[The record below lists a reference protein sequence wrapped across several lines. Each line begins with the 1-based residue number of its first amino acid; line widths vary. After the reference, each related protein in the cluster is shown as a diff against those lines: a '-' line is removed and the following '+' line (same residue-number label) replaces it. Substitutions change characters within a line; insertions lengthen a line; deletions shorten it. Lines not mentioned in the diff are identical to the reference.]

1 MAASQQ
7 GPDGQYAN
15 YVPNSY
21 QKPNVFADVLMR
33 LMSPSINML
42 LDAACRRILGW
53 EEHRAT
59 RRDRI
64 SLTQFQTMTGLT
76 RHTVITGL
84 AILAGANILL
94 PIPGTARSKEGQ
106 EYELNLGQKG
116 PHDLGYLAEHNQRGG
131 GNPIPHNSPMHD
143 ETTPTDGGVT
153 SANFAPVES
162 GDQSTQFTNTG
173 EPSSPALVTPVHTQ
187 NKKQKTIENIILY
200 DSTALGCSLSPAAAW
215 EQLRE
220 QEKAKLRTQKI
231 SPIDRSL
238 IFETEIVDFD
248 REARTF
254 VVHLTTGDR
263 QHCDWLNNR
272 LGESLAFEFRV
283 ITGQEGLRVL
293 FVPAWPI
300 PPA

>member
-7 GPDGQYAN
+7 SPNGQYAN

-21 QKPNVFADVLMR
+21 QKPNAFADVLMR

-84 AILAGANILL
+84 TILAGANILL

-116 PHDLGYLAEHNQRGG
+116 PYDLGYLAEHNQRGG
-131 GNPIPHNSPMHD
+131 GNPTPNNSPSPTD
-143 ETTPTDGGVT
+143 EITPTDGGVT

-162 GDQSTQFTNTG
+162 GDQSTQCTSIG
-173 EPSSPALVTPVHTQ
+173 EPSSPVLVNSVHTQ
-187 NKKQKTIENIILY
+187 NQKPKTREGILY

-220 QEKAKLRTQKI
+220 QEKTKLQSRHI
-231 SPIDRSL
+231 SEIDNLL

-254 VVHLTTGDR
+254 IVHVKTCSP
-263 QHCDWLNNR
+263 QACDWLNNR
-272 LGESLAFEFRV
+272 LGESLGFEFRA
-283 ITGQEGLRVL
+283 ITGQAGFRVR
-293 FVPAWPI
+293 FVPHWP
-300 PPA
+300 PQNA